1 MYDSFKQENNQEIY
15 SLRSESYKEFFE
27 TTRYIFVNWRNVFV
41 ILFIVLRDLLNSVE
55 DYVLESQTVTLE
67 SYITHA
73 YYYLAQV
80 RVKTL

>member
-41 ILFIVLRDLLNSVE
+41 ILFIVFRDLLNSVE

-80 RVKTL
+80 CVKTL